1 MDKLIYTAFNTVN
14 NIYDNRAARAQNLAN
29 ISVPGYKRDLG
40 SKSVGTAF
48 LDNMQTL
55 QSRAMAVQD
64 DNNYFSSQ
72 PGSLSQTNVDTDIA
86 ISGDGYFLVQGTG
99 APSLSRRG
107 DLRVANDG
115 TLENG
120 TSQKILN
127 AELLPIQVPAHRVM
141 KISDD
146 GNVIIEPLGSDPG
159 TKQVIG
165 KIAMT
170 LAAGVS
176 LKKFPDGEIRS
187 LDGTVPPLDETVS
200 VLPKHV
206 ELSNVNI
213 TEELINSIEDQR
225 QYEINIKMI
234 SSASE
239 LDESGATLMRM
250 PS

>member
-14 NIYDNRAARAQNLAN
+14 NIYDNRAVRAQNLAN
-29 ISVPGYKRDLG
+29 IPVPGYRRDLG
-40 SKSVGTAF
+40 AKSVGTAF
-48 LDNMQTL
+48 LANMQTL

-64 DNNYFSSQ
+64 NNNYFSDK
-72 PGSLSQTNVDTDIA
+72 PGSLSQTDVDTDIA
-86 ISGDGYFLVQGTG
+86 ISGDGYLLVQGLG

-107 DLRVANDG
+107 DLRVSNDG
-115 TLENG
+115 LLENG
-120 TSQKILN
+120 SSQKILN
-127 AELLPIQVPAHRVM
+127 TELVPIQVPAHRSM

-146 GNVIIEPLGSDPG
+146 GEIIIEPLGSDPG
-159 TKQVIG
+159 TTQAIG
-165 KIAMT
+165 KIALT
-170 LAAGVS
+170 LAAGVE

-187 LDGTVPPLDETVS
+187 MDGTVPPLDATVS
-200 VLPKHV
+200 VLPKHI

-239 LDESGATLMRM
+239 LDEAGSSLMRL

>member
-14 NIYDNRAARAQNLAN
+14 NIYDNRAVRAQNLAN
-29 ISVPGYKRDLG
+29 IPVPGYRRDLG
-40 SKSVGTAF
+40 AKSVGTAF

-64 DNNYFSSQ
+64 NNNYFSDK
-72 PGSLSQTNVDTDIA
+72 PGSLSQTDVDTDIA
-86 ISGDGYFLVQGTG
+86 ISGDGYLLVQGLG

-107 DLRVANDG
+107 DLRVSNDG
-115 TLENG
+115 LLENG
-120 TSQKILN
+120 SSQKILN
-127 AELLPIQVPAHRVM
+127 TELVPIQVPAHRSM

-146 GNVIIEPLGSDPG
+146 GEIIIEPLGSDPG
-159 TKQVIG
+159 TTQAIG
-165 KIAMT
+165 KIALT
-170 LAAGVS
+170 LAAGLE

-187 LDGTVPPLDETVS
+187 MDGTVPPLDATVS
-200 VLPKHV
+200 VLPKHI

-239 LDESGATLMRM
+239 LDEAGSSLMRL

>member
-14 NIYDNRAARAQNLAN
+14 NIYDNRAVRAQNLAN

-55 QSRAMAVQD
+55 QSRAMAIQD

-72 PGSLSQTNVDTDIA
+72 PGTLSQTNVDTDIA
-86 ISGDGYFLVQGTG
+86 ISGEGYFVVQGTG
-99 APSLSRRG
+99 TPSVSRRG

-120 TSQKILN
+120 TSQKVLN
-127 AELLPIQVPAHRVM
+127 TELQPIQVPPHRAM
-141 KISDD
+141 KVSDD
-146 GNVIIEPLGSDPG
+146 GNIIIEPLGSALG
-159 TKQVIG
+159 TEQVIG
-165 KIAMT
+165 KIALT
-170 LAAGVS
+170 LGTGEQFR
-176 LKKFPDGEIRS
+176 KFPDGEIR
-187 LDGTVPPLDETVS
+187 LMDGTVPPLDNNVR
-200 VLPKHV
+200 VLPKHL
-206 ELSNVNI
+206 ELSNVNV

>member
-14 NIYDNRAARAQNLAN
+14 NIYDNRAVRAQNLAN

-40 SKSVGTAF
+40 AKSVGTAF

-55 QSRAMAVQD
+55 QSRAMAIQD
-64 DNNYFSSQ
+64 DNNYFSTQ
-72 PGSLSQTNVDTDIA
+72 PGSLSQTNVETDVA
-86 ISGDGYFLVQGTG
+86 ISGDGYFIVQGSG
-99 APSLSRRG
+99 DLSLSRRG
-107 DLRVANDG
+107 DLSVANDG

-127 AELLPIQVPAHRVM
+127 TELVPIQVPDHRSL

-146 GNVIIEPLGSDPG
+146 GEVIIEPLGSPQG
-159 TKQVIG
+159 TEQRIG
-165 KIAMT
+165 KIALT
-170 LAAGVS
+170 LAAGVE

-187 LDGTVPPLDETVS
+187 IDGTVPPLDNSVR

-213 TEELINSIEDQR
+213 TAELINSIEDQR

-239 LDESGATLMRM
+239 LDEAGTSLMRL

>member
-14 NIYDNRAARAQNLAN
+14 NIYDNRAVRAQNLAN

-40 SKSVGTAF
+40 AKSVGTAF

-55 QSRAMAVQD
+55 QSRAMAIQD
-64 DNNYFSSQ
+64 NNNYFSSQ
-72 PGSLSQTNVDTDIA
+72 PGSLSQTDIDTDVA
-86 ISGDGYFLVQGTG
+86 ISGEGYFVVQGTG
-99 APSLSRRG
+99 DPSLSRRG
-107 DLRVANDG
+107 DLRVADDG
-115 TLENG
+115 SLENG

-127 AELLPIQVPAHRVM
+127 TQLQPIQVPDHRFM
-141 KISDD
+141 KVSDD
-146 GNVIIEPLGSDPG
+146 GVVIIEPLGSPLG
-159 TKQVIG
+159 TEQEIG
-165 KIAMT
+165 KIALT
-170 LAAGVS
+170 LGTGEE
-176 LKKFPDGEIRS
+176 LKKFPDGEIRLS
-187 LDGTVPPLDETVS
+187 DGTIPPLDDNVR
-200 VLPKHV
+200 VLPKHL

-234 SSASE
+234 ASASE